1 MDGAIYKVCVDSE
14 ENIAKAPDGYSFT
27 GHNVN
32 QGQIV
37 LSAGKHKLMVY
48 ALDKE
53 TKQVLGEGTI
63 EGEFTE
69 EATTVEETTKE
80 GKNKYEDT
88 ITFDE
93 LSAEQKQARYVRMV
107 VNERA
112 MEAYGCSMYEFQ
124 VYVTNCAR
132 KRPSNYGKNLAL
144 NKTVTCSEIGRG
156 HV

>member
-1 MDGAIYKVCVDSE
+1 MLC
-14 ENIAKAPDGYSFT
+14 
-27 GHNVN
+27 
-32 QGQIV
+32 
-37 LSAGKHKLMVY
+37 
-48 ALDKE
+48 KE

-80 GKNKYEDT
+80 GTNKYEDT

-112 MEAYGCSMYEFQ
+112 LGSLWMFN
-124 VYVTNCAR
+124 V
-132 KRPSNYGKNLAL
+132 
-144 NKTVTCSEIGRG
+144 
-156 HV
+156 